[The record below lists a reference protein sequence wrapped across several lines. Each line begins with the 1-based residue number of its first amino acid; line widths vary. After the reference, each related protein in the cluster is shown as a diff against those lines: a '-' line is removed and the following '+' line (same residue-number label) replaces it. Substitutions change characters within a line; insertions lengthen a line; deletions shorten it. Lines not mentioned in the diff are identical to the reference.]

1 MVLSNDNVKTFLMIT
16 MDKVYLIEFLFY
28 LMLCD
33 QVSKCVKRIISK
45 VFEIISRLV
54 SISLLILTNILL
66 LMQTKYRF
74 HVVAI
79 LMLAV
84 ATMISI
90 GSMNANAQ
98 NATQTAGQTTNMTNI
113 TEPFVSEHCK
123 SWSSDRRQSILGP
136 NTWTYNSL

>member
-1 MVLSNDNVKTFLMIT
+1 
-16 MDKVYLIEFLFY
+16 
-28 LMLCD
+28 
-33 QVSKCVKRIISK
+33 
-45 VFEIISRLV
+45 
-54 SISLLILTNILL
+54 
-66 LMQTKYRF
+66 MQTKYRF

-123 SWSSDRRQSILGP
+123 SWSRYRRQSILGP